1 MRIGTNAH
9 QIPEQFSSPEWKVGG
24 NCSHR
29 WELKSQVR
37 KQREEAGALELA
49 SSPGQENS
57 WEAPSAPRVHSSR
70 IGHELYGP
78 VTSSSSHGTVY
89 LELPAVS
96 CSDVGRPMSEPG
108 LAWGEFARRGRNT
121 HFCPGHWAVAL

>member
-1 MRIGTNAH
+1 M
-9 QIPEQFSSPEWKVGG
+9 Q
-24 NCSHR
+24 
-29 WELKSQVR
+29 SQVGAEAAR
-37 KQREEAGALELA
+37 KETKGRSWSFGTGQLTGAGKQLGGPICA
-49 SSPGQENS
+49 QV
-57 WEAPSAPRVHSSR
+57 RSSR

-78 VTSSSSHGTVY
+78 VTSSSSHGAVY

-108 LAWGEFARRGRNT
+108 LAWGEFAKRGRNT